1 MNRERIVRYA
11 CFLIAIAAGASWI
24 VPGAASA
31 QTPPFFAAGGT
42 SFTPEIGVVNS
53 GVIND
58 VQAVVSAD
66 QKYVTL
72 TMRPANSALLSLQNF
87 TFQNG
92 GSLLGFV
99 GSNGGNAGA
108 NGNQIVRAGGQ
119 NPRGSGVNDDYPDGR
134 PTIHSVLDRTG
145 MIRVDLLSKQ

>member
-1 MNRERIVRYA
+1 MSSRRIGWNL
-11 CFLIAIAAGASWI
+11 FTLIVAAVGAGLFAPHS
-24 VPGAASA
+24 ASA
-31 QTPPFFAAGGT
+31 QVPPFYAASGT

-66 QKYVTL
+66 EKYVTL

-92 GSLLGFV
+92 GSVLGFV
-99 GSNGGNAGA
+99 GSNGGNGGA
-108 NGNQIVRAGGQ
+108 NGNQAVRGGGQ
-119 NPRGSGVNDDYPDGR
+119 NPRRGNTNDSYPDGR
-134 PTIHSVLDRTG
+134 PTVHSVLDRTG
-145 MIRVDLLSKQ
+145 MIRVDLPTRK

>member
-1 MNRERIVRYA
+1 MNRKRIIWNVV
-11 CFLIAIAAGASWI
+11 FLIAVAFGIGWI
-24 VPGAASA
+24 MPPEAKA
-31 QTPPFFAAGGT
+31 QVPPFFAASGT

-72 TMRPANSALLSLQNF
+72 TMRPANSALLSLQDF

-92 GSLLGFV
+92 GSVLGFV
-99 GSNGGNAGA
+99 GTNGGAA
-108 NGNQIVRAGGQ
+108 GNQGVRAGGQ
-119 NPRGSGVNDDYPDGR
+119 NPHGSSANDDYPDGR

-145 MIRVDLLSKQ
+145 MIRVDTLSKQ